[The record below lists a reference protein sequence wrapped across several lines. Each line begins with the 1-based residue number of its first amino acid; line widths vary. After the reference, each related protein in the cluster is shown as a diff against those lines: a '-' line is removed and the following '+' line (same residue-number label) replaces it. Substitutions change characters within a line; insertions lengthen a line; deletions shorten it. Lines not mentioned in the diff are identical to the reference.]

1 MGRTNAVLHLHG
13 LQHHQLRTGFDLLP
27 GFDQHPHDAAVHGR
41 AEATVVGMAGIG
53 FGDRVE
59 QGDRLQFALPVQVQG
74 IATTDGQVLTA
85 QPIMVDL
92 QLFADQALVWRGALG
107 QGDGLLVV
115 ATAQVQA
122 GLCRQAGTKA
132 RGRAPG

>member
-1 MGRTNAVLHLHG
+1 
-13 LQHHQLRTGFDLLP
+13 
-27 GFDQHPHDAAVHGR
+27 
-41 AEATVVGMAGIG
+41 MAGIG